1 MRRQVRQLRRGEV
14 ADFKRCPK
22 MWYWR
27 WRKGYVPKAKQFGAL
42 ELGSWVHLALA
53 DWYKQRY
60 RARANL
66 ADIFSVHAN
75 NAILVAS
82 DDGAPD
88 YLIEQAEELFALG
101 QEMMTAYQKF
111 YGGDASID
119 VIEAEIPLEFSIS
132 QPDPWDK
139 RAPDSIIAIHKL
151 KPDLVFRDRKGY
163 VWLMEHKTAKSIRTE
178 HLAIDNQA
186 RPYGVMAEPAL
197 RKLGLIRRSE
207 QFAGIL
213 YNFLRKGL
221 PDMRPVDDK
230 GRSLNQNGTVSKKQ
244 PAPMFVRKPIRM
256 TNKAKLITLGR
267 IQQDAIILSGLTEL
281 VHKKEIDPLRISKT
295 PHYSCPRM
303 CPFFAMCVAEEEGT
317 DIRLMERALYI
328 RRDPYLYEEES
339 TEERPGFEMG

>member
-1 MRRQVRQLRRGEV
+1 MRQQVRQLRRGEV

-53 DWYKQRY
+53 DWYSSGRQGD
-60 RARANL
+60 L
-66 ADIFSVHAN
+66 SGIFHTYATY
-75 NAILVAS
+75 AINSAAIE
-82 DDGAPD
+82 GAPD
-88 YLIEQAEELFALG
+88 HLIEQAEELLSLG
-101 QEMMTAYQKF
+101 EEMLTAYQNF
-111 YGGDASID
+111 YGEDPTID

-132 QPDPWDK
+132 VDG
-139 RAPDSIIAIHKL
+139 AIIAIHKL
-151 KPDLVFRDRKGY
+151 KPDLVFRDRKGF

-197 RKLGLIRRSE
+197 RKLGLIKHSE
-207 QFAGIL
+207 QFAGIM

-256 TNKAKLITLGR
+256 TSKAKLITLGR
-267 IQQDAIILSGLTEL
+267 IQEDAIILSGLTEAL
-281 VHKKEIDPLRISKT
+281 HRKEIDPQRISKT

-317 DIRLMERALYI
+317 DIRLMERALYV

-339 TEERPGFEMG
+339 TEERPGFEIG

>member
-53 DWYKQRY
+53 DWYSSGRKG
-60 RARANL
+60 NL
-66 ADIFSVHAN
+66 SAIFYTHAMN
-75 NAILVAS
+75 SITNAIEEK
-82 DDGAPD
+82 APD
-88 YLIEQAEELFALG
+88 YVIEQSYELLALG
-101 QEMMTAYQKF
+101 QEMMAAYQNF
-111 YGGDASID
+111 YGEDAGID

-132 QPDPWDK
+132 VDG
-139 RAPDSIIAIHKL
+139 AIIAIHKL
-151 KPDLVFRDRKGY
+151 KPDLVFRDRRGY

-267 IQQDAIILSGLTEL
+267 IQQDAVTLSTATKGL
-281 VHKKEIDPLRISKT
+281 HNGEIKPINIPKT
-295 PHYSCPRM
+295 PHYSCPKM